1 MGRYC
6 QVCGQENLEPKETVW
21 HLVSHF
27 LNDVT
32 HFDGKFFA
40 TLRLLLL
47 KPGFLSS
54 EYIRGRRAS
63 YLHPIRMYVFTS
75 AIFFLVFFSIHGS
88 KDVFNVKEE
97 TPSYSEL
104 HRRLDK
110 LERAL
115 ATEKDS
121 AGRAGV
127 VEGIES
133 LKSMVAERNMIV
145 ARRAAKGEDIGAD
158 TLGLYKLSAGAK
170 AQLDSLIS
178 GIRSGAIPVSGLR
191 TTKMTAPIEVEED
204 TTEKG
209 GVDDNRN
216 WGFGDESL
224 PGRVS
229 EYDSMEA
236 AKPPQQRPS
245 GLTRYLNRHL
255 VALNEHY
262 HSDKQRFVEESKE
275 GIMHTFPKVLFVSLP
290 LFAAFLRLMNLRKK
304 RRREFFYVDHGIFTI
319 HLYVATFILM
329 LVLMLLQRL
338 EDNIHQHWL
347 TVVETLLF
355 LSIFVYEYI
364 AMKKFYK
371 QGWFKTLVKM
381 CILNT
386 LSSITIGILTA
397 IFAAWAIIQ
406 L

>member
-27 LNDVT
+27 LNDIT

-40 TLRLLLL
+40 TLKLLLL
-47 KPGFLSS
+47 KPGFLSG

-88 KDVFNVKEE
+88 KYVFNVKEQA
-97 TPSYSEL
+97 PSYSEL
-104 HRRLDK
+104 NKRMVK
-110 LERAL
+110 LEHTL
-115 ATEKDS
+115 EMEKDS
-121 AGRAGV
+121 SDQKDTREAIDALRSV
-127 VEGIES
+127 VDQ
-133 LKSMVAERNMIV
+133 RNLIV

-158 TLGLYKLSAGAK
+158 TIGLSKVTKVAE
-170 AQLDSLIS
+170 LDSLIK
-178 GIRSGAIPVSGLR
+178 GVKDGAIPQAGLNV
-191 TTKMTAPIEVEED
+191 TTMKAPIEIEDD
-204 TTEKG
+204 TTGKS
-209 GVDDNRN
+209 DKNDNGN

-224 PGRVS
+224 PNRIS
-229 EYDSMEA
+229 AYDSMEA
-236 AKPPQQRPS
+236 AKPIEKRPS
-245 GLTRYLNRHL
+245 GLTHYLNRHL

-262 HSDKQRFVEESKE
+262 HADRERFKAEAQES
-275 GIMHTFPKVLFVSLP
+275 ILHTFPKILFVSLP
-290 LFAAFLRLMNLRKK
+290 LFAAFLRLLNIRKK
-304 RRREFFYVDHGIFTI
+304 RRKQFYYVDHGIFTI

-329 LVLMLLQRL
+329 LVLLLLGQL
-338 EDNIHQHWL
+338 QDNIHQHWL
-347 TVVETLLF
+347 TVLETVLY

-371 QGWFKTLVKM
+371 QGWFKTFVKM

-386 LSSITIGILTA
+386 MASILVGILTA
-397 IFAAWAIIQ
+397 IFAIYAIIQ